1 MPNLKL
7 TKTAIARLKSPD
19 PSGKQT
25 LYWDTEL
32 KGFGVLCSGTTN
44 SKTYVVQRDVK
55 GKARRVT
62 VGPVNVLSFDEAREG
77 AKRELALMYQGID
90 PKAHRRALS
99 AQGVTLRQ
107 TLEGYLQTR
116 KNLGEKTAT
125 DYRRFVE
132 RHLSDWLDKP
142 LRDITPEIVEAQH
155 RSIKEGVETRGKVS
169 GAKGHA
175 SANGTM
181 RVLRLLWNY
190 AAERQDGFPEN
201 PVKRLRRAWYP
212 DERREQYIK
221 PSDLPAFYEAVDK
234 LPNQIQRD
242 YILLALFTGLRRS
255 EAATLRWD
263 DVDLKDQVI
272 RLPAERTKG
281 RRKLDLPMSDFVA
294 DLLIARRR
302 IGQDGPFV
310 FPASSRSGHIEE
322 PRFALD
328 GIQKT
333 TGVKVRMHDL
343 RRTFITVAEGTDMSP
358 YALKALVNHSL
369 GRDVTAG
376 YIQLGPERL
385 REPMQRVTDR
395 LKQLIGVTGPEGEN
409 VEKLKR

>member
-7 TKTAIARLKSPD
+7 TKTAITRLKAPD

-25 LYWDTEL
+25 LHWDTEL

-44 SKTYVVQRDVK
+44 SKTYVVQRDIN
-55 GKARRVT
+55 GKSRRVT
-62 VGPVNVLSFDEAREG
+62 VGPVNVLSLDAARDG

-90 PKAHRRALS
+90 PKAHRRALK

-116 KNLGEKTAT
+116 KDLGEKTAKE
-125 DYRRFVE
+125 YRRFVE
-132 RHLSDWLDKP
+132 RHLADWLDRP
-142 LRDITPEIVEAQH
+142 LRDITSEMVEKRH
-155 RSIKEGVETRGKVS
+155 RSIKEGVEKRGKVG

-190 AAERQDGFPEN
+190 AAERQPELPDN

-212 DERREQYIK
+212 DERREQFVK
-221 PSDLPAFYEAVDK
+221 PSELPGFYEAVTK
-234 LPNQIQRD
+234 LPNEIQRD
-242 YILLALFTGLRRS
+242 YILFALFTGLRRR

-263 DVDLKDQVI
+263 DVDLKDRMI

-294 DLLIARRR
+294 DLLMARRT
-302 IGQDGPFV
+302 IGQDGPYV
-310 FPASSRSGHIEE
+310 FPANSRSGHIEE

-328 GIQKT
+328 EVKKTSGI
-333 TGVKVRMHDL
+333 KVRMHDL
-343 RRTFITVAEGTDMSP
+343 RRTFITVAEECEMSV

-385 REPMQRVTDR
+385 REPMQRITDR
-395 LKQLIGVTGPEGEN
+395 LKELIGITGPEGEN

>member
-1 MPNLKL
+1 MPNLKI
-7 TKTAIARLKSPD
+7 TKTAVARLKAPD

-25 LYWDTEL
+25 LHWDTEL
-32 KGFGVLCSGTTN
+32 RGFGVLCSGTTN

-62 VGPVNVLSFDEAREG
+62 VGPVNVLSIDEAREG

-99 AQGVTLRQ
+99 AQGVTLRE

-116 KNLGEKTAT
+116 KDLGNKTAT

-132 RHLSDWLDKP
+132 RHLTDWLDKP
-142 LRDITPEIVEAQH
+142 LRDITPEMVEAQH
-155 RSIKEGVETRGKVS
+155 RSIKESVEKRGKAA

-190 AAERQDGFPEN
+190 AAERQPDLPDN
-201 PVKRLRRAWYP
+201 PVKRLRRAWYR
-212 DERREQYIK
+212 DKRREQFVR
-221 PSDLPAFYEAVDK
+221 PSELPAFYQAVNK
-234 LPNQIQRD
+234 LPNETQRD

-255 EAATLRWD
+255 EASTLRWD
-263 DVDLKDQVI
+263 DVDLNDRMI

-281 RRKLDLPMSDFVA
+281 RRRLDLPMSDFVA
-294 DLLIARRR
+294 DLLITRRR
-302 IGQDGPFV
+302 IGKDGPFV
-310 FPASSRSGHIEE
+310 FPANSRSGHIEE

-328 GIQKT
+328 VINKT
-333 TGVKVRMHDL
+333 TGIKVRMHDL
-343 RRTFITVAEGTDMSP
+343 RRTFITVAEECEMSV

-376 YIQLGPERL
+376 YIQFGAERL